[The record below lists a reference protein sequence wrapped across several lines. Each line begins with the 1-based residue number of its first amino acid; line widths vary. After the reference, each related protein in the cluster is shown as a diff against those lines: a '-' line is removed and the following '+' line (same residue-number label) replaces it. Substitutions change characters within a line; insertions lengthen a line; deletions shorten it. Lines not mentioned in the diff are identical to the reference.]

1 MNKIY
6 IIAAL
11 LLTAIGAS
19 AQDGRA
25 IYNKW
30 SDSEGVSAVYISPA
44 MFRMIGK
51 LPELNMETESGETID
66 LSPTISSLEG
76 FYLLDIESSVAAKDV
91 VNDVNSI
98 LRKSKNY
105 ELMMEVK
112 DDGDHVQIF
121 TVGNDKVIESII
133 FLCNSPDDVQFI
145 CIDGTI
151 KRSELEAIVAASS
164 GQH

>member
-1 MNKIY
+1 MKKIY
-6 IIAAL
+6 FIATML
-11 LLTAIGAS
+11 LLVIGAN
-19 AQDGRA
+19 AQDGKS

-51 LPELNMETESGETID
+51 LPELNVETDSGEKID
-66 LSPTISSLEG
+66 LSPTISALEG
-76 FYLLDIESSVAAKDV
+76 FYLLDIESSEASRDI

-112 DDGDHVQIF
+112 DDGDHVQIY
-121 TVGNDKVIESII
+121 TVGNENVIESII
-133 FLCNSPDDVQFI
+133 FLCNSPDEVQFI
-145 CIDGTI
+145 CIDGSI
-151 KRSELEAIVAASS
+151 KRSELETIIAASK
-164 GQH
+164 